1 MKKLIIFLFL
11 IPLYAFSQQQI
22 ISQPNN
28 GLILNIPL
36 TEQGYYCDGVYDTN
50 TDFSE
55 YVDKLNFD
63 DFTITCEFKAD
74 ESRRQWVFVLGG
86 GWRLIGFKISKYNT
100 ISLTAN
106 NQDVK
111 LETNASIELNKWY
124 SATITYKNNVASIY
138 LDTEKVGKQSLTFDK
153 GYHSTGKDIS
163 STNYSNGTAFKG
175 YIRNFKVY
183 DHALSNADINALYG
197 TTTSAVKAPL
207 ITFNNPTNIVIDVNQ
222 PKYTI
227 NACIESD
234 EALKSYNIFVNGY
247 ASRGFIPA
255 KTADCDF
262 RIEKTIELLE
272 GNNTIK
278 IIAENSGGST
288 VSSTYTINYKK
299 ASTDITAPE
308 IIITSPNVTRAAI
321 VTEVKKELVIQ
332 GIVKDESGVFEV
344 FVNGKEA
351 FVDAQGNFSAKVF
364 LAIGENKFKVTATDA
379 KQNTTTK
386 EFTIDRKSNLN
397 EEIVNNNTPALKTGK
412 YYALIIGVQDYRD
425 ENISDLDNPV
435 GDAQSLSQAL
445 SKNYTFE
452 SQNIKFLSNPTRK
465 EITQALEFY
474 YDNITKEDN
483 LLIFYAGH
491 GYWDEKFEQGY
502 WLASDAER
510 GNRGTWL
517 SNGTI
522 RDYMRAIPAK
532 HSLLITDACFGG
544 GIFKSRNAFANAS
557 TAVNQLNKL
566 PSRKAMTSGALSEV
580 PDKSVFIEY
589 LVKRLD
595 ENAEKYLSSEQ
606 LFASFK
612 IAVINN
618 SANGQ
623 VPQYGEVKATGDE
636 GGDFIFIKR

>member
-1 MKKLIIFLFL
+1 
-11 IPLYAFSQQQI
+11 
-22 ISQPNN
+22 
-28 GLILNIPL
+28 
-36 TEQGYYCDGVYDTN
+36 
-50 TDFSE
+50 
-55 YVDKLNFD
+55 
-63 DFTITCEFKAD
+63 
-74 ESRRQWVFVLGG
+74 
-86 GWRLIGFKISKYNT
+86 
-100 ISLTAN
+100 
-106 NQDVK
+106 
-111 LETNASIELNKWY
+111 
-124 SATITYKNNVASIY
+124 
-138 LDTEKVGKQSLTFDK
+138 
-153 GYHSTGKDIS
+153 
-163 STNYSNGTAFKG
+163 
-175 YIRNFKVY
+175 
-183 DHALSNADINALYG
+183 
-197 TTTSAVKAPL
+197 PL

-288 VSSTYTINYKK
+288 VSNTYTINYKK

-332 GIVKDESGVFEV
+332 GIVKDESGIFDV

-364 LAIGENKFKVTATDA
+364 LAIGENKFTVTATDA